1 MLKEKLCQH
10 IFIETVVDNRR
21 NEVFLILIPL
31 WLSSCGVAQQQ
42 LLVYLMEKG
51 ANDEK

>member
-21 NEVFLILIPL
+21 NEVFLILIPS
-31 WLSSCGVAQQQ
+31 WLSSCRVAQQ